1 MRCRWFAR
9 AVLALMPL
17 LAWVRLPVW
26 GETAHP
32 PSESVTVTGTRSR
45 EVLQKFVGSLAART
59 RLSVLGL
66 RQGRP
71 R

>member
-1 MRCRWFAR
+1 
-9 AVLALMPL
+9 V
-17 LAWVRLPVW
+17 
-26 GETAHP
+26 HP